1 MKLLIKWLICF
12 GALAAAQALFPAQ
25 VAGGAWQLAIAGLV
39 LFAVNLLIRPL
50 AQLICLPVT
59 ILTLG
64 LCHFVVNACMVGLT
78 DAMLPFIHLN
88 SFWIWLLIA
97 LIVTI
102 GNTALLYIRHKS
114 QRMISESVGA

>member
-25 VAGGAWQLAIAGLV
+25 VAGGAGQLAIAGLV
-39 LFAVNLLIRPL
+39 LFATNLLIRPL

-88 SFWIWLLIA
+88 SFWVWLVVAFVITL
-97 LIVTI
+97 
-102 GNTALLYIRHKS
+102 GNATLLYVLHKS
-114 QRMISESVGA
+114 QRMISESVDA

>member
-78 DAMLPFIHLN
+78 DAMLPFIRMN
-88 SFWIWLLIA
+88 SFWVWLVVAFVITL
-97 LIVTI
+97 
-102 GNTALLYIRHKS
+102 GNATLLYVLHKS